1 MEDKERLLSGK
12 WLNCRLI
19 EAAQSLLSKAFPYIE
34 GLQTPLNGEMFKFK
48 RAVSTFVQI
57 LNVERSH
64 WIVVSNVGCK
74 KAVVNIY
81 DSAYNFLSLNT
92 KKQICSLWQP
102 SSDQVEFK
110 LVNVQRQPNSSD
122 CGLFAI
128 ANATELAHGRDPLL
142 CTWNTC
148 QMREH
153 LFSCIERGKM
163 EQFPLMRPRRIPVG
177 KSYKKSVVE
186 NIYCTCR
193 LPNDPTIAM
202 ICCDECG
209 KWYHKRCEGI
219 GLNVNMK
226 NKMWHCTTCK

>member
-1 MEDKERLLSGK
+1 MG
-12 WLNCRLI
+12 
-19 EAAQSLLSKAFPYIE
+19 
-34 GLQTPLNGEMFKFK
+34 
-48 RAVSTFVQI
+48 AVSTFIQI

-102 SSDQVEFK
+102 SSDQVEFQ

-142 CTWNTC
+142 CMWDAC

-153 LFSCIERGKM
+153 LFNCLEIRKI
-163 EQFPLMRPRRIPVG
+163 EQFPLICPRRIPVG
-177 KSYKKSVVE
+177 KHIKKTLVE
-186 NIYCTCR
+186 NIYCICR
-193 LPNDPTIAM
+193 MPNDPTKAM
-202 ICCDECG
+202 ILCDKCS
-209 KWYHKRCEGI
+209 KWYHKGCEGV
-219 GLNVNMK
+219 GLHMDMK
-226 NKMWHCTTCK
+226 DKIWHCTTCK

>member
-1 MEDKERLLSGK
+1 M
-12 WLNCRLI
+12 
-19 EAAQSLLSKAFPYIE
+19 
-34 GLQTPLNGEMFKFK
+34 
-48 RAVSTFVQI
+48 STFIQI
-57 LNVERSH
+57 LNVGRSH

-102 SSDQVEFK
+102 SSDQVEFQ

-142 CTWNTC
+142 CMWDAC

-153 LFSCIERGKM
+153 LFNCLEIRKI
-163 EQFPLMRPRRIPVG
+163 EQFPLIRPRRIPVG
-177 KSYKKSVVE
+177 KHIKK
-186 NIYCTCR
+186 NPC
-193 LPNDPTIAM
+193 
-202 ICCDECG
+202 
-209 KWYHKRCEGI
+209 
-219 GLNVNMK
+219 
-226 NKMWHCTTCK
+226 